1 MIQISVVESFVVVR
15 VTSVELCY
23 LPLMI
28 VRSTGF
34 PRGGEDGYVSVLL
47 SFLTFK
53 ITCVFFF
60 ATRLCVSVDAIPLQI
75 TGNITAGEK
84 GAQQIPYDDDEI
96 G

>member
-34 PRGGEDGYVSVLL
+34 PRGGEDGYVSVVL
-47 SFLTFK
+47 SFLTLK
-53 ITCVFFF
+53 ITFF
-60 ATRLCVSVDAIPLQI
+60 ATHLCVSVDAIPLQI
-75 TGNITAGEK
+75 IGNITAGEK